1 MAATLA
7 EYCSFGFAFSVDCL
21 CLIFY
26 IFCVLKTHGGTRLN
40 LEQIAFLILAVAA
53 IASAILMITRRNP
66 VTSALFL
73 VFNFFIIAVLYL
85 FLRAQFIAIIQI
97 TVYAGAIMVLFLFVI
112 MLLNLG
118 DDKLLKWKLNSAK
131 TISVLLG
138 IALLVEVSYFVL
150 HFTST
155 EGMSPN
161 AESIGTV
168 ESIGKVLY
176 LNYLFPFEVTSILL
190 LAAIV
195 GAIFLAKKKF
205 E

>member
-1 MAATLA
+1 M
-7 EYCSFGFAFSVDCL
+7 
-21 CLIFY
+21 
-26 IFCVLKTHGGTRLN
+26 N

-66 VTSALFL
+66 VTSALYL
-73 VFNFFIIAVLYL
+73 VFNFFVIAVLYL

-118 DDKLLKWKLNSAK
+118 DDKLLKWKLNSSK
-131 TISVLLG
+131 TIAALLG
-138 IALLVEVSYFVL
+138 IALLVEIAYFVL
-150 HFTST
+150 NFTST
-155 EGMSPN
+155 SGISPK
-161 AESIGTV
+161 AETMGTV

-176 LNYLFPFEVTSILL
+176 LGYLFPFEVTSILL